1 MIESRTKR
9 SNPVKEYQNANVK
22 FRSRVRAASFP
33 VFVYAAA
40 LLIIY
45 FAELYFILRLF
56 NTIGFAVIGI
66 YEFLLLFFYFRAHK
80 TKKKVLVQF
89 ETPYYLQDLDYSE
102 IDILDFK
109 YELSDEL
116 LTQFGYECLGKH
128 AKFGVMEQ
136 VEANTLKN
144 NLDTKKKGPQLH
156 TIYESNDIKEV
167 TMRDTANNY
176 STKYNS
182 FLEDS

>member
-1 MIESRTKR
+1 
-9 SNPVKEYQNANVK
+9 
-22 FRSRVRAASFP
+22 
-33 VFVYAAA
+33 
-40 LLIIY
+40 
-45 FAELYFILRLF
+45 
-56 NTIGFAVIGI
+56 
-66 YEFLLLFFYFRAHK
+66 
-80 TKKKVLVQF
+80 
-89 ETPYYLQDLDYSE
+89 LDYSE

-109 YELSDEL
+109 YELNDEL

-144 NLDTKKKGPQLH
+144 NLDLKKKEPQLH

-167 TMRDTANNY
+167 TMRDIANNY
-176 STKYNS
+176 GTKYNS